1 MSINTLYLEH
11 RDALIHT
18 VQGIVGCKQT
28 AEDISQE
35 AYLRLFE
42 AQQNQEVNYPKP
54 FLFQIGKNLA
64 LDHLRKQRIRQPS
77 HDIVNANEAPA
88 DLEALPALLPS
99 LEQQV
104 AAQQE
109 VELLKVALAE
119 LPERRREILVL
130 HKFHY
135 WDYARIGKHF
145 GISVSAVEKNIYKA
159 MKHLLVRQQVK

>member
-1 MSINTLYLEH
+1 MSIHALYLEH
-11 RDALIHT
+11 RDTLIHT

-28 AEDISQE
+28 AEDLSQE
-35 AYLRLFE
+35 AYLRLYE

-64 LDHLRKQRIRQPS
+64 LDHLRKQRIRQPFHEIIGEDES
-77 HDIVNANEAPA
+77 LA
-88 DLEALPALLPS
+88 DLDVLPALLPS

-109 VELLKVALAE
+109 VEFVIAALAE

-130 HKFHY
+130 HKFHH
-135 WDYARIGKHF
+135 WDYARIGEHF

-159 MKHLLVRQQVK
+159 IRHLLARQQVK

>member
-1 MSINTLYLEH
+1 MSINALYLEH

-18 VQGIVGCKQT
+18 VQGIVGCKQA

-64 LDHLRKQRIRQPS
+64 LDHLRKQRIRHPS
-77 HDIVNANEAPA
+77 HEIVDEEGLAV
-88 DLEALPALLPS
+88 DLDVLPALLPS
-99 LEQQV
+99 LEQQA

-109 VELLKVALAE
+109 VELLISALAE
-119 LPERRREILVL
+119 LPERRREIVVL
-130 HKFHY
+130 HKFHH
-135 WDYARIGKHF
+135 WEYARIGKHF
-145 GISVSAVEKNIYKA
+145 GISVSAVEKNIHKA
-159 MKHLLVRQQVK
+159 MKHLLARQQIK